1 MEPITCIATGDA
13 FITRRFP
20 RKGYQGL
27 EELQAVIGHGSHEL
41 RDVELYP
48 GGLILYSLG
57 NFIFQTETVSRQP
70 YEAYDNKRLPIHTKV
85 GAYMD
90 QRSKNGTAG
99 YPTQENVWRSVMASW
114 DMEDGRVTEVRLYP
128 VSLGTGES
136 RTRRGTPVL
145 TRDEDTLRYLAR
157 LSQPFGT
164 AIRVEDGV
172 GYVDCM

>member
-1 MEPITCIATGDA
+1 MTIYPCFKVRFRPACIRKEIFCGAYYLHCTGDT

-20 RKGYQGL
+20 REGYQGL

-128 VSLGTGES
+128 VSLGTGEP
-136 RTRRGTPVL
+136 RTRRVP
-145 TRDEDTLRYLAR
+145 R
-157 LSQPFGT
+157 
-164 AIRVEDGV
+164 
-172 GYVDCM
+172 C

>member
-20 RKGYQGL
+20 REGYQGL
-27 EELQAVIGHGSHEL
+27 EELQAVIGHGPHEL
-41 RDVELYP
+41 RGVELYP

-57 NFIFQTETVSRQP
+57 NLIFQTETVSRQP
-70 YEAYDNKRLPIHTKV
+70 YE
-85 GAYMD
+85 AYMD

-99 YPTQENVWRSVMASW
+99 YPTQENIWRSVMASW
-114 DMEDGRVTEVRLYP
+114 DMEDGRVTGVRLYP
-128 VSLGTGES
+128 VSLGTGEP

-172 GYVDCM
+172 GYVVCM